1 MSAPTA
7 GDPAAE
13 AVARLFEEHGD
24 LVYQLGLRTCD
35 NPDAAEDL
43 VQETF
48 LRALKSWGSFEGR
61 ARPSTWLY
69 TIATRACSRMQ
80 RRRAGEPR
88 RLEPLERLLPS
99 GDERP
104 VQIPSGADP
113 ERDAVV
119 SLATDAARRAV
130 AELPVE
136 FRLPFILKEVFD
148 FSVDEVSEILDVKPA
163 TVKTRLHRARLRLR
177 RSLAELLP
185 TFHETG
191 AEDAHT
197 DECLA
202 LLKAKQESLD
212 RGTPFPV
219 PPDELCQRCRSVFAT
234 LDLGREACRRLD
246 TGEMPADLR
255 AFIRRSLGGAS
266 ASA

>member
-1 MSAPTA
+1 MSVSTA
-7 GDPAAE
+7 GEPAGE
-13 AVARLFEEHGD
+13 AIARLFEEHGD
-24 LVYQLGLRTCD
+24 LIYQLGLRTCND
-35 NPDAAEDL
+35 PEAAEDL

-48 LRALKSWGSFEGR
+48 LRALKSWDSFEGR

-104 VQIPSGADP
+104 VQVPSAEDP
-113 ERDAVV
+113 EGDAVLH
-119 SLATDAARRAV
+119 LATDAARRAV

-136 FRLPFILKEVFD
+136 FRLPFVLKEVFD
-148 FSVDEVSEILDVKPA
+148 FSVAEVGEILEVKPA

-177 RSLAELLP
+177 QSLAELLP
-185 TFHETG
+185 TVDEIR
-191 AEDAHT
+191 AEDPHT

-255 AFIRRSLGGAS
+255 AFVRRSLEGAAGGA
-266 ASA
+266 

>member
-1 MSAPTA
+1 MTAPVA
-7 GDPAAE
+7 GDPAGE
-13 AVARLFEEHGD
+13 AVGRLFEEHGD
-24 LVYQLGLRTCD
+24 LIYQLGLRTCD

-48 LRALKSWGSFEGR
+48 LRALRSWDSFEGR

-69 TIATRACSRMQ
+69 TIATRACRRLQ

-104 VQIPSGADP
+104 VQIPSREDP
-113 ERDAVV
+113 EGDAVLA
-119 SLATDAARRAV
+119 LATDEARRAIG
-130 AELPVE
+130 ELPIG
-136 FRLPFILKEVFD
+136 FRLPFVLKEVFD
-148 FSVDEVSEILDVKPA
+148 LSIEEISQVLDVKPA

-177 RSLAELLP
+177 QTLAEALP
-185 TFHETG
+185 T
-191 AEDAHT
+191 APASPEDPHT

-219 PPDELCQRCRSVFAT
+219 PPEELCQRCRGVFAT
-234 LDLGREACRRLD
+234 LDLGREACHALEIGR
-246 TGEMPADLR
+246 MPRDLR
-255 AFIRRSLGGAS
+255 RFVRRALETAGA
-266 ASA
+266 